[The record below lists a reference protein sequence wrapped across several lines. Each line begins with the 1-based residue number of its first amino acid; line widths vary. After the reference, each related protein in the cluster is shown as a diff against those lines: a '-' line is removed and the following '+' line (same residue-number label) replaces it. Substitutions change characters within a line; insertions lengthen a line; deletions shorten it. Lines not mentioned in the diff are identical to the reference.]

1 MNRRTMVATLIASF
15 MFSLLTLNADAYS
28 DWTGVY
34 ARVDK
39 VVFEPNETAPERIQI
54 WGAFA
59 LASKENRNS
68 YEPAQ
73 LGYLYYSL
81 TPGKEEICRKE
92 WADLKSIAGSGQII
106 GFGGRHQPP
115 RLRKAKENASDPDVY
130 PVANGLQKV
139 SDRPSDYGPIRELR
153 SLPKEQ

>member
-1 MNRRTMVATLIASF
+1 MNRRTMVATLIAF
-15 MFSLLTLNADAYS
+15 FTLSLLTLNADAYS

-59 LASKENRNS
+59 LASKENRNR

-73 LGYLYYSL
+73 LGYVYYSL
-81 TPGKEEICRKE
+81 TPDKEEICRKE

-106 GFGGRHQPP
+106 GFGVRNQPP
-115 RLRKAKENASDPDVY
+115 RLRKAKEKASDPDVY
-130 PVANGLQKV
+130 PVANGLQKI
-139 SDRPSDYGPIRELR
+139 SDRPSDYGPIRELK

>member
-1 MNRRTMVATLIASF
+1 MNRRTMVATLIAF
-15 MFSLLTLNADAYS
+15 FTFSLLTLSADAYS

-39 VVFEPNETAPERIQI
+39 VVFEPNEAAPERIQI

-59 LASKENRNS
+59 LAVKENPNS

-73 LGYLYYSL
+73 RGYLYYSL
-81 TPGKEEICRKE
+81 APGKEEICRKE

-106 GFGGRHQPP
+106 GFGGRHQPS
-115 RLRKAKENASDPDVY
+115 RLRKVKENVSDPDIY
-130 PVANGLQKV
+130 PIGNGLQKI
-139 SDRPSDYGPIRELR
+139 SNRPSDYGPIRELK

>member
-1 MNRRTMVATLIASF
+1 MNRRTTVGTLIAF
-15 MFSLLTLNADAYS
+15 FTLSLLNADAYS

-59 LASKENRNS
+59 LADKENRNS
-68 YEPAQ
+68 YERAQ

-81 TPGKEEICRKE
+81 TPDKEEICRKE

-106 GFGGRHQPP
+106 GFGFRNQHA
-115 RLRKAKENASDPDVY
+115 RLRKAKEKASDPDVY
-130 PVANGLQKV
+130 PLANGLQKI
-139 SDRPSDYGPIRELR
+139 SDRPNDYGPIRELK